1 MIVADDDMGKIAG
14 KLYDVLVKI
23 ATHKNPKKA
32 VKLAQEIVTE
42 IKGKTNDDI

>member
-1 MIVADDDMGKIAG
+1 MIVADDDMGDIAG

-32 VKLAQEIVTE
+32 VKLAQEMVTE
-42 IKGKTNDDI
+42 IKGNEDDDI

>member
-23 ATHKNPKKA
+23 ATHENPKKA

>member
-1 MIVADDDMGKIAG
+1 MIVADDDMGDIAG

-23 ATHKNPKKA
+23 ATHENPKKA